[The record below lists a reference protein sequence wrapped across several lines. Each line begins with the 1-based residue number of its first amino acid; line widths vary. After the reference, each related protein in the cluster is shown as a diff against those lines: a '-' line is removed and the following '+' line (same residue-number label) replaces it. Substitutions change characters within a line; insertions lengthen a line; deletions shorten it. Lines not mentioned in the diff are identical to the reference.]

1 MQKLRRDSSSLA
13 GAAAAAAAFP
23 SPAARP
29 AAAFK
34 NPIRVKLGA
43 AEGPAKAASDTPV
56 ASPLARQQTAA
67 SLQSAKR
74 LAEPGSA
81 GAAQGPAAKRL
92 KVEQRDS
99 LAHAAPGR
107 SSSFR
112 KPRSKSVKGKIA
124 TGGRIQA
131 ARPSIPPS
139 VFEEPVGEPPQSQQL
154 KTQQPSAPA
163 SCLLK
168 ACSQLID
175 LDRRSC
181 DEAATCLPRSAAF
194 LDLKREEEDSS
205 ESDDEEPAATA
216 TAQQPPPVPPLAYF
230 EDSACEISLAS
241 ELTSLWLAD
250 SHAGGQPALYCSQ
263 EPSPALL
270 NDLGG
275 KLSKARHA
283 CLQSVVEQAALLP
296 TVTDCCS
303 FLYRPLRAAAASRP
317 QEMKPFSTSAPA
329 AACKPTS
336 RCAPHCLG
344 IALNSPVD
352 KLCFRSTLAV

>member
-13 GAAAAAAAFP
+13 GTAAAAAFP

-29 AAAFK
+29 AAFK

-56 ASPLARQQTAA
+56 ASPLAQQQTAA

-99 LAHAAPGR
+99 LPHTAPGR

-112 KPRSKSVKGKIA
+112 KPRSKSVKGKLA
-124 TGGRIQA
+124 TGGRGQA

-139 VFEEPVGEPPQSQQL
+139 VFEEPASEHTQSQQL

-168 ACSQLID
+168 ACSQLVD

-181 DEAATCLPRSAAF
+181 DEAATCLPRNSAF

-216 TAQQPPPVPPLAYF
+216 TVQQPPPEPPLAYF
-230 EDSACEISLAS
+230 ADSTCDVSLAS
-241 ELTSLWLAD
+241 ELTSLRLAD
-250 SHAGGQPALYCSQ
+250 SRAGGKPALDCSQ
-263 EPSPALL
+263 ESLPALPT
-270 NDLGG
+270 DLGG

-283 CLQSVVEQAALLP
+283 CLQSVAGQAALLP
-296 TVTDCCS
+296 TVADCCS

-317 QEMKPFSTSAPA
+317 SEMKIFSPSSPA
-329 AACKPTS
+329 AASKPTNRYDACS
-336 RCAPHCLG
+336 L
-344 IALNSPVD
+344 
-352 KLCFRSTLAV
+352 